1 MPSLPG
7 DFSPSHANRLRTL
20 AHQRGGTSAYAGV
33 HFDRQRKRWTAAIS
47 DSSRGVRSTVH
58 LGRFKVER
66 EAAAVYDLALIALG
80 YPPLNFP
87 ASLYAG
93 VVIPDELRMMLGQLR
108 NPLA

>member
-1 MPSLPG
+1 
-7 DFSPSHANRLRTL
+7 
-20 AHQRGGTSAYAGV
+20 
-33 HFDRQRKRWTAAIS
+33 
-47 DSSRGVRSTVH
+47 